1 MRKSGLCV
9 KMSENPRKR
18 KLKNSEVSEKD
29 SKSPKVKKKSEKSV
43 KNGGNVKK
51 FSVKQFRKKLQEDDF
66 ISDFH
71 QFLEIGAENPEI
83 IAKYLDVGGQPLE
96 IVTTLGKIDK
106 SSLDHVTCIL
116 SVLQLILMEILSN
129 APQYTTIAINGCRF
143 LLNKHRSFVE
153 LLLES
158 HATNHRKIAL
168 KVLTACVTLDSRMG
182 FDILKL
188 FRSYLHGS
196 GLVERFSKHRKEEIA
211 HPESSLR
218 TAFTHF
224 VLSYLI
230 EGNNLLIQNILD
242 KMELLVAIL
251 SEIQFDTPENI
262 VLVLGSLRNF
272 VLKKLSVSKTLKF
285 RLFSPEIVCNL
296 LELYNWKGPKAF
308 QALANNQ
315 SVESVLPEA
324 EDRET
329 VSGAVHDFLILL
341 LTSNKYGIIVQSL
354 GNQKKKKNI
363 VPGVVLSRLQMPWNN
378 PQHESLVI
386 HVLKACPEQV
396 EGFLRNRARFL
407 ESLEGIKF
415 LPFLSKLISCLTPKI
430 IQKVPGQIGMGEM
443 GSLIKGIC
451 LNPEILD
458 KITEKLLKNAK
469 FEVRLNVTALLTTM
483 LSQCNSFL
491 VHLSEAGTYQEF
503 EMKAIKAELLEHIL
517 GKFPKMD
524 TITNSLCKSM
534 EENLPPEDVLE
545 HLEATVDLLAIAAE
559 TIPTFIDKTTSL
571 MQLMRP
577 LEGQDGNQSRIGL
590 KIIKLIL
597 LLDPQIISP
606 ETPLFSKILSS
617 FLNLYA
623 SGSGEEFQEVEILLR
638 NILYS
643 TRLFDSG
650 PLEIDIWLEA
660 FKSIDRKDINVVQ
673 EFFIKMIKKVKA
685 KPEEVPMVSGS
696 FPQASQENLGEILER
711 IEKDEATLGIIHVPG
726 LNPLL
731 PVAANLLVKKPTVP
745 VVKYIE
751 QVALNL
757 FHYLPYPE
765 ILPEILEKLSLGV
778 SDYMKEATGGKSLAI
793 PCEFSHPESH
803 KLIGNI
809 FRKGIFEES
818 LVEVSDGK
826 AFNFIY
832 LIVFCH
838 TRLHSL
844 SQLDQESSIL
854 CSRYLLSLLK
864 GIHAR
869 QIGHCQRKRTIEL
882 DKALKMKISRKNP
895 ISEILKYIFCSQVNL
910 LNNFSADLESKDR
923 PTVDFILEILK
934 EIKEWDLQITLPE
947 LTVNFRKKLVQNFR
961 ENSTKDEDF
970 LSLLKVFDLDQ
981 KNCLDLLKIATEKN
995 DFHNVLVVALERITE
1010 LRGNPLPGDV
1020 IRDIC
1025 GIFVSVATK
1034 GTSETA
1040 INALSDALTD
1050 HLSHFHNSIGDVP
1063 EDLLQT
1069 ICVGGKMTKPMT
1081 KLASLLLERNAS
1093 LIPTFCGT
1101 LEGNYTKKELMYPLL
1116 GIVLAR
1122 KPVPIG
1128 KDLLDRI
1135 FVEYKNGIMKSIEKP
1150 LKAGMIYRENYESS
1164 LHLIEECMSGKDC
1177 VEFTKKTLKPDSVET
1192 FQCLLIEKIYQKALA
1207 NSSQTSSIHIN
1218 FYKNF
1223 LNLFTILL
1231 KKPTLQID
1239 KVMGISKILIDWPG
1253 SQLEN
1258 PIDSS
1263 VTESQIWTNF
1273 SRTCLKIGLQKD
1285 QEDNS
1290 RYLLIYLLANLLDRM
1305 YQDDCGDEFPKEL
1318 YEMTISH
1325 SNFLGIFLQKSSTKT
1340 ATACLLVVLARK
1352 NPSGFDKAHIPL
1364 LLGAY
1369 SARMSIC
1376 DQYILA
1382 LLNLYEKNNIDFSE
1396 YRPFL
1401 WGDSAVSHYSLD
1413 NTEDTTL
1420 KGILEEPS
1428 MDMVISLISLETM
1441 KNTLS
1446 NFPIWR
1452 HLNPLRDLPALE
1464 ITPKSS
1470 KTEIERIIDGEIPKN
1485 AKFSGILTKKQE
1497 TWDEVY
1503 DPAFFVPL
1511 LSAMFAP
1518 EVFTS
1523 AVSVAQNGLLG
1534 MVFEALSSQDEEM
1547 RLAAGLALMR
1557 YKRQMEGRKD
1567 FLDRN
1572 VWLQFYTGTQNGLGA
1587 LGKVT
1592 GSSCPRLP
1600 HVSANFLAKVSSLL
1614 TTPLAQLYK
1623 PISDYLLSRESFDFS
1638 VVPNFNFMFLS
1649 SDVDHQSHR
1658 EFLLS
1663 VIADGIKCEE
1673 DFYVLEVSGVLET
1686 IMVFFSCPFASIDT
1700 NLRILSVIN
1709 TIVRIP
1715 NCSRTL
1721 VDKFGL
1727 IPWLSGIISNLET
1740 FYYDTID
1747 AVVHIIVNLWF
1758 SVEYLGDCSDRAEIC
1773 RMAVKMVK
1781 FISARMPMV
1790 LLSKFIRVLNKTSHG
1805 RYHLLSP
1812 SDLDHLIECAKPLIA
1827 SQITSIRYIRENGAA
1842 YAGNCAKNVL
1852 KDDSEDRMG
1861 LINLR
1866 EYVINWTAS
1875 DRK

>member
-1 MRKSGLCV
+1 
-9 KMSENPRKR
+9 MSENPKKR
-18 KLKNSEVSEKD
+18 KLKSSGVSEKD
-29 SKSPKVKKKSEKSV
+29 SKPPKVKKKSEKSV
-43 KNGGNVKK
+43 KNDGNTKK

-66 ISDFH
+66 ISGTNFRFPHENSLLASSLYLSQSDFR
-71 QFLEIGAENPEI
+71 QFLEIGTENPEI
-83 IAKYLDVGGQPLE
+83 IAKYLEVGGQPLE

-106 SSLDHVTCIL
+106 SSLDHVTCIV

-143 LLNKHRSFVE
+143 LLNKHRSFME
-153 LLLES
+153 SLLES

-168 KVLTACVTLDSRMG
+168 KVLTACVALDSRMG

-188 FRSYLHGS
+188 FRSHLHGS
-196 GLVERFSKHRKEEIA
+196 DLVERFAKHRKEEIA

-224 VLSYLI
+224 VLSYLV
-230 EGNNLLIQNILD
+230 EGNNLLIHNILD

-251 SEIQFDTPENI
+251 SDLHFDTAENI
-262 VLVLGSLRNF
+262 VLVLGTLRNF
-272 VLKKLSVSKTLKF
+272 VLKKVSVSKTMKF
-285 RLFSPEIVCNL
+285 RLFSPEIVGNL
-296 LELYNWKGPKAF
+296 LVLYNWKGPKAF
-308 QALANNQ
+308 QALASNQ

-324 EDRET
+324 EDSET

-363 VPGVVLSRLQMPWNN
+363 VPAVVLGKLQMPWNN
-378 PQHESLVI
+378 SQHESLVI
-386 HVLKACPEQV
+386 HMLMACPEQV

-407 ESLEGIKF
+407 ESLEGVKF
-415 LPFLSKLISCLTPKI
+415 LAFLSKLISSLTPKI
-430 IQKVPGQIGMGEM
+430 IQKVTGQIGMGEM
-443 GSLIKGIC
+443 GNLIKSIC

-458 KITEKLLKNAK
+458 KITEKLLKNAN
-469 FEVRLNVTALLTTM
+469 FEVRLNITALLTTM

-491 VHLSEAGTYQEF
+491 VYLSEAGAYQEF
-503 EMKAIKAELLEHIL
+503 EMKAIKADLLEHVL

-524 TITNSLCKSM
+524 TITNSLYKSID
-534 EENLPPEDVLE
+534 ENLSPEDVLM

-571 MQLMRP
+571 INYMQLMGP
-577 LEGQDGNQSRIGL
+577 LDGQDGNQSRIEL

-597 LLDPQIISP
+597 LLDPQVVSP
-606 ETPLFSKILSS
+606 ETPLFSKIVTS
-617 FLNLYA
+617 FLNLYTF
-623 SGSGEEFQEVEILLR
+623 GSGEEIQEVEILLR

-660 FKSIDRKDINVVQ
+660 FKSVDRKDINIVQ
-673 EFFIKMIKKVKA
+673 EFFIKLIKKVKA
-685 KPEEVPMVSGS
+685 NPEEVAMVSRD
-696 FPQASQENLGEILER
+696 FPQDSQENLGEILER
-711 IEKDEATLGIIHVPG
+711 IEKDEATLGIIDVPG

-751 QVALNL
+751 EVAINL
-757 FHYLPYPE
+757 FHYLPYPK

-778 SDYMKEATGGKSLAI
+778 SDYMQETTSGKSLAL
-793 PCEFSHPESH
+793 PCKFSHPESH

-809 FRKGIFEES
+809 FRKRIFEES
-818 LVEVSDGK
+818 FAEVSDGK

-838 TRLHSL
+838 IRLHNL
-844 SQLDQESSIL
+844 SQLDKESSSL

-864 GIHAR
+864 GIHTR
-869 QIGHCQRKRTIEL
+869 QIRNSQRKRKIEL
-882 DKALKMKISRKNP
+882 DEAGKMKIGRKNP
-895 ISEILKYIFCSQVNL
+895 VSEILKYIFCSQINL
-910 LNNFSADLESKDR
+910 LNNFSRDLEGRDR
-923 PTVDFILEILK
+923 PTVEFIVEILK
-934 EIKEWDLQITLPE
+934 EVKEWDLQFTFLE

-961 ENSTKDEDF
+961 ENLANDDDF
-970 LSLLKVFDLDQ
+970 LNLLKIFDLDQ
-981 KNCLDLLKIATEKN
+981 ENCLDLLKIITEN
-995 DFHNVLVVALERITE
+995 NEFHDVLVLALERITK
-1010 LRGNPLPGDV
+1010 LRGNPLPKDV

-1025 GIFVSVATK
+1025 GIFVSISTK
-1034 GTSETA
+1034 GTSDIS

-1069 ICVGGKMTKPMT
+1069 ICVGGKNTKPMT
-1081 KLASLLLERNAS
+1081 KLVSLLLERNAS
-1093 LIPTFCGT
+1093 LIPIFCGN
-1101 LEGNYTKKELMYPLL
+1101 LEGNFTKKELMYPLL
-1116 GIVLAR
+1116 RIILAR
-1122 KPVPIG
+1122 KPVHIG
-1128 KDLLDRI
+1128 KDLLGRI
-1135 FVEYKNGIMKSIEKP
+1135 FGEYKNGIMKSIEKP
-1150 LKAGMIYRENYESS
+1150 LKAGVIYRENYESS
-1164 LHLIEECMSGKDC
+1164 LHLIEECMPEKDC
-1177 VEFTKKTLKPDSVET
+1177 VEFTKKTLKPDSVEI
-1192 FQCLLIEKIYQKALA
+1192 FQCLLIEKIYQKALT
-1207 NSSQTSSIHIN
+1207 NSPQTSSIHGN

-1239 KVMGISKILIDWPG
+1239 KLMGISRILIHWPG

-1258 PIDSS
+1258 PIDFSS
-1263 VTESQIWTNF
+1263 IRESQIWTNF
-1273 SRTCLKIGLQKD
+1273 SRTCLKIGLQQD
-1285 QEDNS
+1285 QADES
-1290 RYLLIYLLANLLDRM
+1290 RYLLIHLLASLLDRV
-1305 YQDDCGDEFPKEL
+1305 YQDDGGDEFPKEL

-1352 NPSGFDKAHIPL
+1352 NPAGFDKAHIPL

-1369 SARMSIC
+1369 GAKMSTC

-1413 NTEDTTL
+1413 NTEDIAI
-1420 KGILEEPS
+1420 KGIIEEPS

-1452 HLNPLRDLPALE
+1452 HLNPLKDLPVLE

-1470 KTEIERIIDGEIPKN
+1470 KTEIERMIDGEIPKN
-1485 AKFSGILTKKQE
+1485 AKFSGILTKKKD

-1557 YKRQMEGRKD
+1557 YKRQMEGRK
-1567 FLDRN
+1567 
-1572 VWLQFYTGTQNGLGA
+1572 
-1587 LGKVT
+1587 
-1592 GSSCPRLP
+1592 
-1600 HVSANFLAKVSSLL
+1600 
-1614 TTPLAQLYK
+1614 
-1623 PISDYLLSRESFDFS
+1623 
-1638 VVPNFNFMFLS
+1638 
-1649 SDVDHQSHR
+1649 
-1658 EFLLS
+1658 
-1663 VIADGIKCEE
+1663 
-1673 DFYVLEVSGVLET
+1673 
-1686 IMVFFSCPFASIDT
+1686 
-1700 NLRILSVIN
+1700 
-1709 TIVRIP
+1709 
-1715 NCSRTL
+1715 
-1721 VDKFGL
+1721 
-1727 IPWLSGIISNLET
+1727 
-1740 FYYDTID
+1740 
-1747 AVVHIIVNLWF
+1747 
-1758 SVEYLGDCSDRAEIC
+1758 
-1773 RMAVKMVK
+1773 
-1781 FISARMPMV
+1781 
-1790 LLSKFIRVLNKTSHG
+1790 
-1805 RYHLLSP
+1805 
-1812 SDLDHLIECAKPLIA
+1812 
-1827 SQITSIRYIRENGAA
+1827 
-1842 YAGNCAKNVL
+1842 
-1852 KDDSEDRMG
+1852 
-1861 LINLR
+1861 
-1866 EYVINWTAS
+1866 
-1875 DRK
+1875 